1 MKYMGKKEFV
11 SVWQN
16 GYATIEY
23 WDNYGKTVV
32 YRLVIYNRDMWLL
45 YADCFDS
52 ESDAMS
58 ELENHFAVDEM
69 VQS

>member
-23 WDNYGKTVV
+23 WDYGKTV
-32 YRLVIYNRDMWLL
+32 YRLVVYNRDMWLL
-45 YADCFDS
+45 YAECFDN

-58 ELENHFAVDEM
+58 ELEKHFAVGEM
-69 VQS
+69 VQG